1 MDAQLLRQAR
11 CIAIAGIILLVDGCV
26 IIPTPEHG
34 LGQISDATTKSLR
47 VGETTRAEV
56 LLTLGEPT
64 QSFDDQVF
72 SYEWHV
78 KVGYAGIAIPRPGM
92 PPDVRGG
99 ALKRRRFFCIAF
111 GTDDLVTDSTLFEDR
126 FFHNRNEIE
135 SAKDQ
140 WIYSH
145 RQSDAKP

>member
-1 MDAQLLRQAR
+1 MNAQLLRQAI
-11 CIAIAGIILLVDGCV
+11 CIAIAGVILLVDGCV
-26 IIPTPEHG
+26 IVPTPEHG
-34 LGQISDATTKSLR
+34 LGQISDATTRSLR
-47 VGETTRAEV
+47 AGETTRAEV

-92 PPDVRGG
+92 EPDVRVD
-99 ALKRRRFFCIAF
+99 AMRRRRVFCIAF
-111 GTDDLVTDSTLFEDR
+111 GTDDLVTDSTLFEER
-126 FFHNRNEIE
+126 FFFNRSEIE